1 MSDPGNKI
9 SLNGALTV
17 LGVSGLYVLYAWLSG
32 GVRADQ
38 WQLLV
43 LFLGCYFVGGAA
55 RRFILAFSVFLVYW
69 WLYDSMKLYPNYLFK
84 SVSIQELYNLEKKFF
99 GFEYA
104 GKIVMPSEYFQANL
118 STFLDVGTA
127 IFYLCWIPVPLV
139 FAFILFL
146 KDQTLFLRF
155 SIAFFIINLIGFVI
169 YYLYPAAP
177 PWYVTEYG
185 FIHDYSVK
193 SNPAGLLRFDQLIG
207 FPVFE
212 GNYSG
217 LIVLDTSAVA
227 IEVATTERFR
237 DLMAI
242 GVFVY
247 LEVNYKAEAP
257 VIWGII
263 GHQEGIFN
271 EGIPVYDP
279 GFAEKDEWNKIYFNL
294 TQLLIQEST
303 FVEYQISLR
312 SILPFEDGEFTKD
325 QVKIWLDNIKL
336 VHF

>member
-1 MSDPGNKI
+1 MKKNILTICAVVSFSFSFTSCDIINPAEDIPAYIYVSDFSFTTDAATEGSASEKI
-9 SLNGALTV
+9 TDVWVTV
-17 LGVSGLYVLYAWLSG
+17 G
-32 GVRADQ
+32 DQ
-38 WQLLV
+38 NN
-43 LFLGCYFVGGAA
+43 FLGAYSLPALIP
-55 RRFILAFSVFLVYW
+55 ILATGE
-69 WLYDSMKLYPNYLFK
+69 
-84 SVSIQELYNLEKKFF
+84 QE
-99 GFEYA
+99 
-104 GKIVMPSEYFQANL
+104 IIL
-118 STFLDVGTA
+118 SPGIKDNGITA
-127 IFYLCWIPVPLV
+127 TPEIYIFYKEYRQMIDLKPGIIDTIHPSTRYLEQTK
-139 FAFILFL
+139 FAFIEDFEREGHIFQDDL
-146 KDQTLFLRF
+146 DGNADSR
-155 SIAFFIINLIGFVI
+155 IIR
-169 YYLYPAAP
+169 
-177 PWYVTEYG
+177 TTDE
-185 FIHDYSVK
+185 
-193 SNPAGLLRFDQLIG
+193 
-207 FPVFE
+207 VFE

>member
-207 FPVFE
+207 FPLFEGIYSKGSNVFAAMPSLHSAYPLAVFYYGRKLGSRSLNAFFFTIMTGIWFSAVYLNHHYVLDVLAGIICAVGGIWVFE
-212 GNYSG
+212 K
-217 LIVLDTSAVA
+217 IRVKPWASA
-227 IEVATTERFR
+227 
-237 DLMAI
+237 L
-242 GVFVY
+242 
-247 LEVNYKAEAP
+247 LEKYYK
-257 VIWGII
+257 II
-263 GHQEGIFN
+263 S
-271 EGIPVYDP
+271 
-279 GFAEKDEWNKIYFNL
+279 AKK
-294 TQLLIQEST
+294 
-303 FVEYQISLR
+303 
-312 SILPFEDGEFTKD
+312 
-325 QVKIWLDNIKL
+325 
-336 VHF
+336 